1 VTAAA
6 VLVLAALAQAPAG
19 DVAVRIV
26 AQGQQSGV
34 EEERQVVASTS
45 EAFVAL
51 WRDHATPA
59 APLPAVDFTREA
71 VVGLFLGTRP
81 TAGYRVDVAS
91 VRRTADAV
99 VVQFR
104 ERRPPADVL
113 TAQVLTAPYILVAIP
128 ASTAPIR
135 VERVP

>member
-1 VTAAA
+1 MTAAA

-19 DVAVRIV
+19 EVAVRIL

-34 EEERQVVASTS
+34 EEERQVVAATS
-45 EAFVAL
+45 EAFAAL

-59 APLPAVDFTREA
+59 APLPAVDFSREA

-81 TAGYRVDVAS
+81 TAGYRVEVAS
-91 VRRTADAV
+91 VRHTAGAV

-104 ERRPPADVL
+104 ERRPGADVL

-128 ASTAPIR
+128 ASMVPIR
-135 VERVP
+135 IERVP

>member
-1 VTAAA
+1 MTAAA
-6 VLVLAALAQAPAG
+6 VLVLAALAQSPAG
-19 DVAVRIV
+19 DVTVRIV

-34 EEERQVVASTS
+34 EAERQVVAATS
-45 EAFVAL
+45 EAFAAL

-59 APLPAVDFTREA
+59 APLPAVDFSREA

-81 TAGYRVDVAS
+81 TAGYRLEVAS
-91 VRRTADAV
+91 VRRTNDAV

-104 ERRPPADVL
+104 ERRPPAGAL